1 MAKLDKQ
8 QILNDLR
15 ESYGTTISREQVLAY
30 EQSKGLNPR
39 SVVSFVRVLCPR
51 VGRGLYGLVEGAVA
65 PEVSPTVPKAPKAP
79 RVSAP
84 KVSAPRIS
92 TYRAVSSPVEVTV
105 TAQSDAPTAFALTAQ
120 TSRAD
125 LIASV
130 KAFAAA
136 ADSLSPIPSVSD
148 AFVPFGDFAVVR
160 AIVRSRS
167 FHPIFITGDSGN
179 GKTFQVEQAC
189 AAESREYLRVNITEE
204 TDEDDLIGG
213 FRLKNG
219 ETVFEL
225 GPVSIAMLRGSV
237 LLLDEV
243 DLAGPKVMC
252 LQPVLE
258 GRPLTIKKLG
268 ITIHPSSGFTIVAT
282 ANTKGRGNE
291 TGRFVGTNLLN
302 EAFLERFP
310 ITLEQQYPGITV
322 EKKILAKTYQSL
334 TGQSPTAAQLTFFE
348 TLAKWADAIR
358 TTYLEGGIDDLIST
372 RRLVHIVKTSTI
384 VESPLTAMTLCLNR
398 FDTETKSKLLDF
410 WSKLTPETT
419 AAVPV
424 AEAVP
429 EAAVEPEVAPF

>member
-15 ESYGTTISREQVLAY
+15 STYGATISREQVLAY
-30 EQSKGLNPR
+30 EQAKGYNPR
-39 SVVSFVRVLCPR
+39 AVVSFVRVLCPR

-65 PEVSPTVPKAPKAP
+65 PEPVAQAPKAP
-79 RVSAP
+79 RIPRVPKVKAVSPVVSAP
-84 KVSAPRIS
+84 VESAPV
-92 TYRAVSSPVEVTV
+92 APVV
-105 TAQSDAPTAFALTAQ
+105 TARSSDAPTSFALHASA
-120 TSRAD
+120 SRAD

-136 ADSLSPIPSVSD
+136 AESLSPVPDVSD
-148 AFVPFGDFAVVR
+148 AFVPFGEFAVVR
-160 AIVRSRS
+160 SIVRARA

-189 AAESREYLRVNITEE
+189 ALEGREYLRVNITEE

-225 GPVSIAMLRGSV
+225 GPVPVAMLRGAV

-258 GRPLTIKKLG
+258 GRALTIKKLG
-268 ITIHPSSGFTIVAT
+268 ITVHPSNGFTIVAT
-282 ANTKGRGNE
+282 ANTKGRGND

-310 ITLEQQYPGITV
+310 ITLEQSYPGIAT
-322 EKKILAKTYQSL
+322 EKKILVKTYQSL
-334 TGQSPTAAQLTFFE
+334 TGQSPTDAQVTFFE

-358 TTYLEGGIDDLIST
+358 STYLEGGIDDLIST
-372 RRLVHIVKTSTI
+372 RRLVHIVKTATI
-384 VESPLTAMTLCLNR
+384 VENPVTAITLCLNR
-398 FDTETKSKLLDF
+398 FDTETKAKLLDF
-410 WSKLTPETT
+410 WSKLTVDAPSAQTVAAPEP
-419 AAVPV
+419 APASSSD
-424 AEAVP
+424 
-429 EAAVEPEVAPF
+429 APF